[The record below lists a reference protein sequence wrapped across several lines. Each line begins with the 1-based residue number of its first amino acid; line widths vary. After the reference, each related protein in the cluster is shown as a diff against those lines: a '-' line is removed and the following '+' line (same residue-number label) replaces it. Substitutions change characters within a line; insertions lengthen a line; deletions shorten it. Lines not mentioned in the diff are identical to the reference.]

1 MKTALVLTG
10 YMRNWEEHFPN
21 IKTNIIDKY
30 STDVFISSSTYSE
43 LHIGSGFVNVDV
55 DKVIEKYKPKKYL
68 FRETETT
75 PKLKLKSGIRMLQYP
90 DENWVKRI
98 AQQWY
103 GVYLGSKLLD
113 LDEYDVI
120 IKCRSDLS
128 VRNFELKPDKD
139 FVLPLW
145 KYHPGNCKIGDS
157 YMDFFAYGKPFYM
170 KKYFEMYCKLQEM
183 HDNNWADISL
193 SETLIKYYID
203 RYIGSDVITFDKDM
217 DTKIRNEK
225 WGIDNGKQFPVNMYG
240 DKYPQE
246 ELLNYG

>member
-30 STDVFISSSTYSE
+30 STDVFISSYTYSE
-43 LHIGSGFVNVDV
+43 LYVGSGLDKPDI

-68 FRETETT
+68 FRETETA
-75 PKLKLKSGIRMLQYP
+75 PKLKVKSKMLYP
-90 DENWVKRI
+90 EDWANRI
-98 AQQWY
+98 VRQWY

-113 LDEYDVI
+113 LNEYDVI

-128 VRNFELKPDKD
+128 VRNFELKPDLD

-157 YMDFFAYGKPFYM
+157 YLDFFAYGKPFYM

-183 HDNNWADISL
+183 HNNDWGDVSL
-193 SETLIKYYID
+193 SETLIKYYVD
-203 RYIGSDVITFDKDM
+203 RYIGSDAITFDNDM
-217 DTKIRNEK
+217 DTKIRNED
-225 WGIDNGKQFPVNMYG
+225 WGTDIGKQCPVNMYG